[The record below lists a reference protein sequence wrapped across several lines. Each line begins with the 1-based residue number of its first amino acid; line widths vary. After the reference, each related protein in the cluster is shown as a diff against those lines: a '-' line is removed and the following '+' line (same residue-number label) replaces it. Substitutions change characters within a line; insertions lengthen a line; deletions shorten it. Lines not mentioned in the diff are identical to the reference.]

1 MGRVIYTAAMSL
13 DGFIAGPGGDMSWLM
28 PHMGPDPEIDEV
40 QQGLGALLVGN
51 RTYGGD
57 DPNRGTDAEGAFD
70 GTWDGPVVVVTHR
83 PPTDPV
89 PGVEFAGSIAD
100 GLAVARTAAGDKDV
114 AVLGADIARQLVE
127 AGALDEV
134 LVTIVPVL
142 LGGGTR
148 LFDRSDGQPVQLE
161 RTRVVTVPHA
171 VNMWFRVLR

>member
-1 MGRVIYTAAMSL
+1 MIIYTAAMSL
-13 DGFIAGPGGDMSWLM
+13 DGFIAGPGGDMSWLT

-83 PPTDPV
+83 PPADPV
-89 PGVEFAGSIAD
+89 PGIEFAGSVAD
-100 GLAVARTAAGDKDV
+100 GLAAARAAAGDKDV

-127 AGALDEV
+127 LGALDEV
-134 LVTIVPVL
+134 LVTVVPVL

-148 LFDRSDGQPVQLE
+148 LFDRPDGPPVQLE

-171 VNMWFRVLR
+171 VNVWFRVRW

>member
-1 MGRVIYTAAMSL
+1 MVIYTAAMSL
-13 DGFIAGPGGDMSWLM
+13 DGFIAGPGGDMSWLT

-83 PPTDPV
+83 PPAEPV
-89 PGVEFAGSIAD
+89 PGIEFAASVMD
-100 GLAVARTAAGDKDV
+100 GLATARAAAGGKDV

-134 LVTIVPVL
+134 IVTIVPVL

-148 LFDRSDGQPVQLE
+148 LFDRPGGPPVQLE
-161 RTRVVTVPHA
+161 RTRVVTAPHA
-171 VNMWFRVLR
+171 VTVWMRVLR

>member
-1 MGRVIYTAAMSL
+1 MSTVIYTAAMSL
-13 DGFIAGPGGDMSWLM
+13 DGFIAGPGGDMSWLT
-28 PHMGPDPEIDEV
+28 PHMGPDPEIDEM

-51 RTYGGD
+51 RSYGGD

-70 GTWDGPVVVVTHR
+70 GTWAGPVVVVTHR
-83 PPTDPV
+83 PPADPV
-89 PGVEFAGSIAD
+89 AGIEFAGSVTD
-100 GLAVARTAAGDKDV
+100 GLAAALAAAGGKDV

-148 LFDRSDGQPVQLE
+148 LFDRPDGPPVQLE
-161 RTRVVTVPHA
+161 RTRVATVPHA
-171 VNMWFRVLR
+171 VNLWFRVLH